1 MKAGLSSASRALALV
16 GAMVLIGACGGGFRD
31 DNAGQQAPAQQ
42 GPVKLQLM
50 IGSSGDAETNAVNA
64 AAKAWATKTG
74 NTVDVIPAKD
84 INQQLTQALAGGTP
98 PDVFY
103 VDASR
108 FATLAESGA
117 LAPIGDRLQNPDDF
131 YPALRQTFTYQGK
144 LACAPKDF
152 STLALQVNTSMW
164 AEARLTE
171 ADVPTTWD
179 QLEAV
184 AKKLSAKDHAGLV
197 IGDTR
202 DRIGAFMRQA
212 GGWIT
217 SPDSTRMTADT
228 PQNLV
233 ALQFVQKLL
242 KEGGAKFPKQVDAG
256 WSGEALGKKK
266 AAMVIEGN
274 WIQGAM
280 KADFPDVKYASYE
293 LPVGPSGK
301 GTLTFTQ
308 CWGVAA
314 KSKNQDAAVDFVNF
328 LTTPEQ
334 QMKFADAF
342 GVMPS
347 RQSVAPQFEQKYP
360 EAKAFILG
368 ADYAQGPVTAA
379 GFDAVL
385 SEFDAGLYGLSDGS
399 SDPKKLLA
407 DLQKNGTDAL
417 GG

>member
-1 MKAGLSSASRALALV
+1 MRSRRSGVSKALALA
-16 GAMVLIGACGGGFRD
+16 GAMLLLAACGGGFRD
-31 DNAGQQAPAQQ
+31 DDTGNSGASQQ
-42 GPVKLQLM
+42 GPVRLQFM
-50 IGSSGDAETNAVNA
+50 IGSSGDAETTAVNEA
-64 AAKAWATKTG
+64 ARAWGTQTG
-74 NTVDVIPAKD
+74 NTVEVIPAKD

-108 FATLAESGA
+108 FSTLAENGA
-117 LAPIGDRLQNPDDF
+117 LAPIGDQLQNSNDF
-131 YPALRQTFTYQGK
+131 YPALRQTFTHEGK
-144 LACAPKDF
+144 LYCAPKDF
-152 STLALQVNTSMW
+152 STLALQVNTDMW
-164 AEARLTE
+164 SAAGLTE
-171 ADVPTTWD
+171 ADVPTTWE
-179 QLEAV
+179 QLESV
-184 AKKLSAKDHAGLV
+184 AKKLGGSKQTGLV

-202 DRIGAFMRQA
+202 DRIGVFMRQA

-217 SPDSTRMTADT
+217 SPDSSQMTADT
-228 PQNLV
+228 PANLQ

-242 KEGGAKFPKQVDAG
+242 RDGTAKYPKQVDAG
-256 WSGEALGKKK
+256 WSGEALGKKQ

-293 LPVGPSGK
+293 LPAGPTGK

-308 CWGVAA
+308 CLGVAA
-314 KSKNQDAAVDFVNF
+314 KSKNQAAAVDFVNF
-328 LTTPEQ
+328 LTTGEQ

-360 EAKAFILG
+360 EARAFILG
-368 ADYAQGPVTAA
+368 ATYAQGPVTAS
-379 GFDAVL
+379 GFDSVL

-417 GG
+417 SG

>member
-1 MKAGLSSASRALALV
+1 MKAGLSSVSRALALV
-16 GAMVLIGACGGGFRD
+16 GAMVLIGACGGGYRD

-42 GPVKLQLM
+42 APVKLQLM

-108 FATLAESGA
+108 FSTLAKSGA
-117 LAPIGDRLQNPDDF
+117 LAPIGDKLQNVDDF
-131 YPALRQTFTYQGK
+131 YPALRQTFSQDGK
-144 LACAPKDF
+144 LICAPKDF
-152 STLALQVNTSMW
+152 STLALQINTDMW
-164 AEARLTE
+164 AKAGLTD

-179 QLEAV
+179 QLEAA
-184 AKKLSAKDHAGLV
+184 AKKLSTGKQAGLV

-217 SPDSTRMTADT
+217 NPESTQMTADT
-228 PQNLV
+228 PANLT
-233 ALQFVQKLL
+233 ALQFVAKLL
-242 KEGGAKFPKQVDAG
+242 HEGSAKYPKQVDAG

-280 KADFPDVKYASYE
+280 KADFPDVKYANYE
-293 LPVGPSGK
+293 LPAGPSGK

-314 KSKNQDAAVDFVNF
+314 KGKNQAAAIDFVNF

-334 QMKFADAF
+334 QMAFADAF

-347 RQSVAPQFEQKYP
+347 RQSVSPQFQQKFP

-368 ADYAQGPVTAA
+368 ATYAQGPVTAT
-379 GFDAVL
+379 GFDSVL
-385 SEFDAGLYGLSDGS
+385 SEFDAGLFGMSDGS

-417 GG
+417 NG

>member
-31 DNAGQQAPAQQ
+31 DNGGQQAPAQQ

-108 FATLAESGA
+108 FSALVEGGA
-117 LAPIGDRLQNPDDF
+117 LAPIGDKLQNVDDF
-131 YPALRQTFTYQGK
+131 YPALRQTFTRDGQ
-144 LACAPKDF
+144 LICAPKDF
-152 STLALQVNTSMW
+152 STLALQINTDMW
-164 AEARLTE
+164 AKAGLTD
-171 ADVPTTWD
+171 ADVPTTWE
-179 QLEAV
+179 QLETA
-184 AKKLSAKDHAGLV
+184 AKKLSTGKQAGLV
-197 IGDTR
+197 VGDTR
-202 DRIGAFMRQA
+202 DRVGAFMRQA

-217 SPDSTRMTADT
+217 SADGTQMTADS
-228 PQNLV
+228 PENLT
-233 ALQFVQKLL
+233 ALQFVEKLL
-242 KEGGAKFPKQVDAG
+242 RDGSAKYPKQVDAG

-280 KADFPDVKYASYE
+280 KADFPDVKYANYE
-293 LPVGPSGK
+293 LPAGPSGK

-314 KSKNQDAAVDFVNF
+314 KGKNQAAAVDFVNF

-334 QMKFADAF
+334 QMAFADAF

-347 RQSVAPQFEQKYP
+347 RQSVSQQFQQKFP

-368 ADYAQGPVTAA
+368 ATYAQGPVTAA
-379 GFDAVL
+379 GFDSVL
-385 SEFDAGLYGLSDGS
+385 SEFDAGLFGMSDGS
-399 SDPKKLLA
+399 SEPKKLLS

-417 GG
+417 NG